1 MKNLQ
6 NGGNVSSIKGKTP
19 KKVGYRGKRTD
30 QNYHNVIMVFD
41 SYRTLVDYFHFMLV
55 QNSTQF
61 MHSFEASQKKG
72 RKVKKEKT
80 FKEKTTVAAALA
92 W

>member
-1 MKNLQ
+1 
-6 NGGNVSSIKGKTP
+6 
-19 KKVGYRGKRTD
+19 
-30 QNYHNVIMVFD
+30 MVFD

-92 W
+92 TSLVEHSSSILTQVATFLPNSLFNSAIYVR

>member
-6 NGGNVSSIKGKTP
+6 NGGNASSIKGKAP

-30 QNYHNVIMVFD
+30 QIAYNVIMVFD

>member
-1 MKNLQ
+1 
-6 NGGNVSSIKGKTP
+6 
-19 KKVGYRGKRTD
+19 
-30 QNYHNVIMVFD
+30 MVFD